1 MTASVFPTWKQDSP
15 IYRQLADRVVARILD
30 GAYGEG
36 EMMPSVRQLATEY
49 GVNPLT
55 AAKAIQEL
63 ADLTD
68 KRRGI
73 GLFIKSG
80 VREVLLKRQRKKFL
94 REEWPHIRERIER
107 LEIDPR
113 ELFSTRRSK

>member
-1 MTASVFPTWKQDSP
+1 MTAATQVWNEEAP
-15 IYRQLADRVVARILD
+15 IYRQLADRVIARILD
-30 GAYGEG
+30 GAYREG
-36 EMMPSVRQLATEY
+36 EMMPSVRQLAVEY

-55 AAKAIQEL
+55 AAKAVQEL

-73 GLFIKSG
+73 GLIIKGG
-80 VREVLLKRQRKKFL
+80 VRELLLKRQRKQFL
-94 REEWPHIRERIER
+94 REEWPQILERIER

-113 ELFSTRRSK
+113 ELLPNRRSR